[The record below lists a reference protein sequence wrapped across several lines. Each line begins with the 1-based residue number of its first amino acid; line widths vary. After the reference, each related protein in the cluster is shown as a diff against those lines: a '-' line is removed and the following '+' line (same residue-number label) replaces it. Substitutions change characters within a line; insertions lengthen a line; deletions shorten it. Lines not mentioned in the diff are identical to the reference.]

1 MSCKILLIVG
11 PTGVGKSELGV
22 MLAEKFSGEIIN
34 ADSRQIY
41 RELDIGVA
49 KPAEEFF
56 KQVPHHLFDFLPPS
70 EKWSAS
76 CFQEAADRAI
86 QSVQDRNHLPIVV
99 GGTGLYV
106 RALLFG
112 LFEGPAATP
121 ELRAELQ
128 KLDNTELYGELVKVD
143 PVAARSIHPH
153 DRIRLVRALE
163 VYRITGKKISD
174 HQQEHQF
181 KKPRYDYLKIGI
193 TMERAAL
200 YDKINRRVDHMI
212 ERGLETEAHQLWKKW
227 GEESVWGESIGYQ
240 EWLPYFKNLCDREE
254 VIKKIKQNS
263 RNFAKRQMTW
273 LNAEKDVQWFLR
285 EANATIE
292 KTVAE
297 FITRS
302 SI

>member
-1 MSCKILLIVG
+1 MSGKILLIVG

-34 ADSRQIY
+34 ADSRQVY
-41 RELDIGVA
+41 CELDIGTA
-49 KPAEEFF
+49 KPSGDFF
-56 KQVPHHLFDFLPPS
+56 RQIPHHLFDFLSPQ

-86 QSVQDRNHLPIVV
+86 RSVQDRNHLPIVV

-112 LFEGPAATP
+112 LFEGPAANAKIRG
-121 ELRAELQ
+121 ELES
-128 KLDNTELYGELVKVD
+128 LDNRDLHNELTKVD
-143 PVAARSIHPH
+143 TVSAAAIHPH

-163 VYRITGKKISD
+163 VYRITGKKISA

-181 KKPRYDYLKIGI
+181 NKPRYDYLKIGI
-193 TMERAAL
+193 TMERTQL
-200 YDKINRRVDHMI
+200 YEKINQRVDLMI

-240 EWLPYFKNLCDREE
+240 EWLPYFKNLWDRDE

-273 LNAEKDVQWFLR
+273 LNAEKDIQWFLLQQL
-285 EANATIE
+285 ATIE

-302 SI
+302 ST